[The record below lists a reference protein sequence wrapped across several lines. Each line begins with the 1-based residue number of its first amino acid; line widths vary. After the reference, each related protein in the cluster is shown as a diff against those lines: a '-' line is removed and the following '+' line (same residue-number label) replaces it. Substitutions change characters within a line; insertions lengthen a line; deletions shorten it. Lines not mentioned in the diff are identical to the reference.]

1 MELTEILKRLDD
13 LGLTVTVRGDW
24 LRVHPGSNL
33 PVELMAELKAHK
45 DELMAMLAGQGEN
58 SSVLPVTGA
67 PQTEAEIIAGAY
79 AIADKV
85 NDDMGI
91 RDERVR
97 EVNRLTRAL
106 MGLQDAGF
114 PDEVWLPLQQR
125 CRAIERSLNSDPKHA
140 QTEVISP
147 EKVRPLIPCFAC
159 GGTDFWQ
166 RPDGGTVCSTCHPQP
181 GGVASNKQNQSSE
194 GK

>member
-45 DELMAMLAGQGEN
+45 DELMAMLDGQREN
-58 SSVLPVTGA
+58 SSVVPVTGA
-67 PQTEAEIIAGAY
+67 PQTEAEIIAEAH
-79 AIADKV
+79 AIADKG
-85 NDDMGI
+85 NDALGI
-91 RDERVR
+91 RDERAR

-106 MGLQDAGF
+106 MDLQDAGF
-114 PDEVWLPLQQR
+114 PDKMWLPLQQR
-125 CRAIERSLNSDPKHA
+125 CREIEQGLSCAPKHA

-147 EKVRPLIPCFAC
+147 ENVWPLIPCFAC

-181 GGVASNKQNQSSE
+181 GGVASNKRQ
-194 GK
+194 